1 MIDTKAQDAFR
12 RIGWVVC
19 LQLEIAIRKLYKA
32 EGDCEA
38 SGESK
43 SYKEGLDAAHKLIAD
58 RRDELS
64 YGEA

>member
-1 MIDTKAQDAFR
+1 MGETEDQETFR

-19 LQLEIAIRKLYKA
+19 LQLEIAIGKLYKA

-43 SYKEGLDAAHKLIAD
+43 SYKEGLDTAHKLISD
-58 RRDELS
+58 RRDELT
-64 YGEA
+64 YGKA

>member
-1 MIDTKAQDAFR
+1 MIDTEAQETFR

-19 LQLEIAIRKLYKA
+19 LQLEIAIGKLYKA

-38 SGESK
+38 SGGPK
-43 SYKEGLDAAHKLIAD
+43 SYKEGLDAAHKLIAN
-58 RRDELS
+58 RRDEIM